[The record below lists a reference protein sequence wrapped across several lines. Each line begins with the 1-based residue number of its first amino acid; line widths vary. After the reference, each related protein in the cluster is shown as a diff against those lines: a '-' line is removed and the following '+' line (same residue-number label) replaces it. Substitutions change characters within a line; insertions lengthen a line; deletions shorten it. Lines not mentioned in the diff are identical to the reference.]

1 MRSIKLKIVLLPEP
15 EGPTNAL
22 TSPCGILNDTSSK
35 IFLTSYLKS
44 TCSNTNSP
52 SMIVTSLDSDKASVG
67 SIGSC
72 IISYIR
78 LLAPTAFL

>member
-35 IFLTSYLKS
+35 IFLT
-44 TCSNTNSP
+44 NSP